1 MVDLFSFLL
10 EHKTEFSLSPSHSK
24 SMVLVR
30 KKIKRRDTRAAS
42 PLAVEVPLKF
52 EGKQNTLKIKGLYI
66 QIPVNQ
72 KKGPSD
78 VLPGKVG

>member
-30 KKIKRRDTRAAS
+30 NKKRGETTRAAS
-42 PLAVEVPLKF
+42 PLAAEVPLEF
-52 EGKQNTLKIKGLYI
+52 EGKQNT
-66 QIPVNQ
+66 
-72 KKGPSD
+72 
-78 VLPGKVG
+78 